1 MRLPIPSAREVR
13 WWFYVAAVCAFALS
27 ATVVWGIVHKVSQS
41 DSILHVAVANADQVQ
56 RLSEQLDAQGGQL
69 DALKVQAAK
78 NARAARVAVRQNRRL
93 LAYLKGNGIAIPKS
107 LTEVGRSPG
116 GGSPKGQASTGTTP
130 KPRPSSPATQGP
142 TATPTP
148 SPTPGV
154 LDLLCNTIPNLCKH

>member
-1 MRLPIPSAREVR
+1 VR
-13 WWFYVAAVCAFALS
+13 TLGPLASILTWVIIGIAAVAAMTAGIAVGT
-27 ATVVWGIVHKVSQS
+27 ATLHTAGVVSELTSQ
-41 DSILHVAVANADQVQ
+41 LHASRVQ
-56 RLSEQLDAQGGQL
+56 QDRQGAQLE
-69 DALKVQAAK
+69 ALKVQAAN
-78 NARAARVAVRQNRRL
+78 NAKDARVAVRQNRRL
-93 LAYLKGNGIAIPKS
+93 LAYLKGNGIKIPKS

-130 KPRPSSPATQGP
+130 TPRPHSPATQGP